1 MKLGDTL
8 GSEPGVEPGAVIR
21 AEPGEQLGADSLLV
35 SLERSMRVRWGG
47 LLVRLERSLRV
58 MLGWSGLEPG
68 AELAG
73 ELRRSQGWSLRRNL
87 G

>member
-21 AEPGEQLGADSLLV
+21 AEPGEQLGAESLLV

-47 LLVRLERSLRV
+47 ER
-58 MLGWSGLEPG
+58 G
-68 AELAG
+68 
-73 ELRRSQGWSLRRNL
+73 RRRRRNL
-87 G
+87 GLNLGCPWGGTWCEA